1 MDSNYHDLLSEF
13 DLSFLV
19 VTTSKLE
26 GKSGFV
32 TFKTREWSNRDLFM
46 VIIFLQS
53 FDYQPI
59 RPKAVNSLPI
69 DILFT
74 F

>member
-32 TFKTREWSNRDLFM
+32 TLKTTEWSNKDPFM
-46 VIIFLQS
+46 VLVFLQLIE
-53 FDYQPI
+53 Y
-59 RPKAVNSLPI
+59 
-69 DILFT
+69 
-74 F
+74 